1 MIVDYNTGKVV
12 KYNLE
17 IYNENIEALFKR
29 DINLIYKLLP
39 LREEDKDWKKPL
51 QTIIEELVGLN
62 RLLFDFQTDLFLV
75 ICKLEGLFT
84 LTSEEDFPLY
94 RRTIF
99 ECLSLLNDI
108 KNDCIR

>member
-1 MIVDYNTGKVV
+1 MIV

-17 IYNENIEALFKR
+17 IDKENIDSFLKR
-29 DINLIYKLLP
+29 AINLTYKLLP
-39 LREEDKDWKKPL
+39 LREEGGDWQKPL

-84 LTSEEDFPLY
+84 LVSEQDFPLY
-94 RRTIF
+94 RRIIF
-99 ECLSLLNDI
+99 ECLSLLNEV
-108 KNDCIR
+108 KHECIR